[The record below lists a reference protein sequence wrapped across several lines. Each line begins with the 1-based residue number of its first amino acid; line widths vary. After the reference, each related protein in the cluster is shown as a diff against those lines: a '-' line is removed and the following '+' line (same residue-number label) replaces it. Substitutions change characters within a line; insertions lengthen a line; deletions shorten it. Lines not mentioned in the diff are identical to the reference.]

1 MIDRTSLR
9 VALRTLG
16 RHRGFTIVAVSSL
29 AIAIALN
36 TTMYSVLEAMLAP
49 RINARSPDQL
59 YQIQYYG
66 PIWYFRDMKRA
77 ALRDVVVEDALRKG
91 ITDFGELTGYWY
103 SFAIAQEP
111 LIELGDR
118 YKRAS
123 GATVLIVRTN
133 FFDVLGSA
141 FREGRGFIREDE
153 SNAAT
158 VVISDRFADYF
169 FPGQS
174 AVGKTLTMDGNGFTV
189 IGVVERN
196 DIFRPLAGD
205 FWMLRPDSVRPISA
219 NLLRLRKRS
228 VEGNVEAQLALIA
241 ARLAIAEGA
250 EAGKS
255 RFNSSSFA
263 TVRMNIGKFHWAL
276 IGAVVAVLLVACA
289 NLANLQLARGLA
301 RAREL
306 AVRAAVGASRKQ
318 LISHLLL
325 ETAILAA
332 AGMLLG
338 VFLTLWANSLVK
350 ATIPPVMDEY
360 LIAPQTSWGMFA
372 FATVAA
378 LVRLVLAGLLPA
390 LRISRVDLET
400 LLKSGAGTGAN
411 RHHRRRY
418 GVMVIA
424 QIGLALPV
432 LIGAVIVI
440 RAAIL
445 VGHPDYQFRQQHGYD
460 PSPLV
465 VSSTWFRGDSSK
477 SIRVNAVASDLV
489 ARAKSARGV
498 LDAAVE
504 LDRAPIK
511 NRVMV
516 DDENGVVREEPA
528 PQWSYSIVSPQYLR
542 TLGRTIEHGRDFFDG
557 ELDGRSVIIDAPTAR
572 FLWGNRNPIGR
583 VIKFG
588 DAKSDMPWLRVV
600 GVLGD
605 ERDTV
610 AIRRVNPTAN
620 YRLGLVYRVITPND
634 SIVPGL
640 RWQSMTM
647 YARTQGNTE
656 LAAVRIQRALRTVGK
671 LNNPSAIPLEQ
682 QYGNVAARARQAFV
696 AALFGT
702 FGFVGL
708 ALVAIGVFGIV
719 AHSVAERRRELAV
732 RISLGA
738 TARNV
743 LHAVLREG
751 NALILAGIAIG
762 LLLTRD
768 SIWWLGNFLVDE
780 DAGYNAPLMALIAAG
795 LFSLAG
801 IAAFFPAWRA
811 TRIDPADALR
821 NE

>member
-1 MIDRTSLR
+1 MAGRGSPCPPSSATD
-9 VALRTLG
+9 LRTTS
-16 RHRGFTIVAVSSL
+16 FPTI
-29 AIAIALN
+29 
-36 TTMYSVLEAMLAP
+36 
-49 RINARSPDQL
+49 RSRQ
-59 YQIQYYG
+59 
-66 PIWYFRDMKRA
+66 
-77 ALRDVVVEDALRKG
+77 
-91 ITDFGELTGYWY
+91 
-103 SFAIAQEP
+103 
-111 LIELGDR
+111 
-118 YKRAS
+118 
-123 GATVLIVRTN
+123 
-133 FFDVLGSA
+133 
-141 FREGRGFIREDE
+141 
-153 SNAAT
+153 
-158 VVISDRFADYF
+158 
-169 FPGQS
+169 
-174 AVGKTLTMDGNGFTV
+174 TLTLDGNGFTV

-196 DIFRPLAGD
+196 DSSGPCGSTSGCFDRTRSA
-205 FWMLRPDSVRPISA
+205 RISA
-219 NLLRLRKRS
+219 NLLRLNKRP

-241 ARLAIAEGA
+241 SRLSMAEGA
-250 EAGKS
+250 QPERS
-255 RFNSSSFA
+255 RFVSGSFA
-263 TVRMNIGKFHWAL
+263 TVRMDIGKFHWAL
-276 IGAVVAVLLVACA
+276 IGAVAAVLLVACA

-318 LISHLLL
+318 LIAHLLL

-332 AGMLLG
+332 AGMVLG

-378 LVRLVLAGLLPA
+378 LVCLFLAGLLPA

-424 QIGLALPV
+424 QIGFALPV
-432 LIGAVIVI
+432 LIAAVIVL
-440 RAAIL
+440 RAALL
-445 VGHPDYQFRQQHGYD
+445 VNQPDFRFRRFYGYD
-460 PSPLV
+460 PSQLV
-465 VSSTWFRGDSSK
+465 VSSTFLRGDGST
-477 SIRVNAVASDLV
+477 SIRVSAVANDLV
-489 ARAKSARGV
+489 SRAKSVRGV
-498 LDAAVE
+498 LDAAVAME
-504 LDRAPIK
+504 NVPIR

-516 DDENGVVREEPA
+516 ADENGAVREEPA
-528 PQWSYSIVSPQYLR
+528 PLWSYSIVSPQYLR
-542 TLGRTIEHGRDFFDG
+542 TLGRPIEYGRDFTDG
-557 ELDGRSVIIDAPTAR
+557 EFDGRSVIMDAPTAR

-588 DAKSDMPWLRVV
+588 DAKADMPWLRVV
-600 GVLGD
+600 GILGD

-620 YRLGLVYRVITPND
+620 YRLGLVYRVITPHD
-634 SIVPGL
+634 SVKLG
-640 RWQSMTM
+640 RQWQAMTM
-647 YARTQGNTE
+647 HARIEGNTE
-656 LAAVRIQRALRTVGK
+656 LAAVRVQRALRSVGT
-671 LNNPSAIPLEQ
+671 LRNPSVIPLEQ
-682 QYGNVAARARQAFV
+682 QYGSVDARARQAFV

-751 NALILAGIAIG
+751 NALILAGVAIG

-780 DAGYNAPLMALIAAG
+780 DAGYNAPLMALIAAA
-795 LFSLAG
+795 LFTIAV

-811 TRIDPADALR
+811 TRIDPAEALR